1 MTARLVDRTVGIGDG
16 IDLHYVEAGAGRPL
30 IIIPSW
36 SLTGAAYRHQLQALS
51 RTRRVMAFDMRGHG
65 DSTTPAGG
73 YRVSR
78 LAADLRA
85 VIERLELDQVD
96 LMGHSIGSSIIWSYI
111 DLFGEDRLGRLVFV
125 DQAPSVTAKPDWS
138 AADRVTYGCLLPD
151 LDALTEFYLQVLAAE
166 TAEATVP
173 VIARLFSPSLPA
185 AELLWFAREI
195 CKLPRRHAAD
205 LLYDHCGLDWRDVIK
220 RVRRP
225 TSGGG
230 RGGEHLLGGVAA
242 LDRGADPR
250 CRGRDLQGRRGR
262 LALHVLRESVQI
274 QRTGGGL
281 PLLRHGLSPHVVS
294 RSLATRLMAAVWAP
308 AAGLGGDHRATVAA
322 WLRSVTPACKPGS
335 IVTFVVTFHRTRHGV
350 GVIGSIFSC

>member
-1 MTARLVDRTVGIGDG
+1 MTARLIDRTVGIGDG

-151 LDALTEFYLQVLAAE
+151 LEFYL
-166 TAEATVP
+166 
-173 VIARLFSPSLPA
+173 RSPSSTCRCWRP
-185 AELLWFAREI
+185 RP
-195 CKLPRRHAAD
+195 PRR
-205 LLYDHCGLDWRDVIK
+205 
-220 RVRRP
+220 P
-225 TSGGG
+225 
-230 RGGEHLLGGVAA
+230 
-242 LDRGADPR
+242 
-250 CRGRDLQGRRGR
+250 CR
-262 LALHVLRESVQI
+262 
-274 QRTGGGL
+274 
-281 PLLRHGLSPHVVS
+281 
-294 RSLATRLMAAVWAP
+294 
-308 AAGLGGDHRATVAA
+308 
-322 WLRSVTPACKPGS
+322 
-335 IVTFVVTFHRTRHGV
+335 
-350 GVIGSIFSC
+350 

>member
-1 MTARLVDRTVGIGDG
+1 MAAQLVDRTVGIGDG

-30 IIIPSW
+30 VIIPSW
-36 SLTGAAYRHQLQALS
+36 SLTGAAYRHQLQELS

-85 VIERLELDQVD
+85 VIERLELDRVD

-138 AADRVTYGCLLPD
+138 AADCVTYGCLLPD
-151 LDALTEFYLQVLAAE
+151 LDALAEFYLQVLAAE

-173 VIARLFSPSLPA
+173 VIARLFSPSLSA
-185 AELLWFAREI
+185 EELLWFAREI

-205 LLYDHCGLDWRDVIK
+205 LLYDHCGLDWRDGDQAGA
-220 RVRRP
+220 
-225 TSGGG
+225 T
-230 RGGEHLLGGVAA
+230 
-242 LDRGADPR
+242 ADPR
-250 CRGRDLQGRRGR
+250 GGRRSEYLLGRVSGMDRRADPRRRGGDLQGRRWWV
-262 LALHVLRESVQI
+262 ALHVLREPVQV
-274 QRTGGGL
+274 QRAGGG
-281 PLLRHGLSPHVVS
+281 VS
-294 RSLATRLMAAVWAP
+294 FLIP
-308 AAGLGGDHRATVAA
+308 AAKNPSH
-322 WLRSVTPACKPGS
+322 W
-335 IVTFVVTFHRTRHGV
+335 
-350 GVIGSIFSC
+350 IGAQYNSNLCEEVRG

>member
-1 MTARLVDRTVGIGDG
+1 MTARLVNRTVGIGDG

-205 LLYDHCGLDWRDVIK
+205 LLHDHCGLDWRDVIK

-225 TSGGG
+225 T
-230 RGGEHLLGGVAA
+230 LVV
-242 LDRGADPR
+242 GAE
-250 CRGRDLQGRRGR
+250 
-262 LALHVLRESVQI
+262 A
-274 QRTGGGL
+274 
-281 PLLRHGLSPHVVS
+281 
-294 RSLATRLMAAVWAP
+294 
-308 AAGLGGDHRATVAA
+308 
-322 WLRSVTPACKPGS
+322 
-335 IVTFVVTFHRTRHGV
+335 
-350 GVIGSIFSC
+350 SIFSAESQRWIAAQIPGAEVEIFKAGEGGSHFMCYENPSKFNALVEAFLS

>member
-1 MTARLVDRTVGIGDG
+1 MTARLVDRTIGIGDG
-16 IDLHYVEAGAGRPL
+16 IDLHYMEAGAGRPL

-36 SLTGAAYRHQLQALS
+36 SLTGAAYRHQLQELS

-151 LDALTEFYLQVLAAE
+151 LAALAEFYLQVLAAEVLAAE

-185 AELLWFAREI
+185 AEGGSHCYENPWFAREI

-205 LLYDHCGLDWRDVIK
+205 LLHDHCGLDWRDVIK

-225 TSGGG
+225 T
-230 RGGEHLLGGVAA
+230 LVV
-242 LDRGADPR
+242 GAE
-250 CRGRDLQGRRGR
+250 
-262 LALHVLRESVQI
+262 A
-274 QRTGGGL
+274 
-281 PLLRHGLSPHVVS
+281 
-294 RSLATRLMAAVWAP
+294 
-308 AAGLGGDHRATVAA
+308 
-322 WLRSVTPACKPGS
+322 
-335 IVTFVVTFHRTRHGV
+335 
-350 GVIGSIFSC
+350 SIFSAESQRWIAAQIPGAEVEIFKAGEGGSHFMCYENPSKFNALVEAFLS

>member
-1 MTARLVDRTVGIGDG
+1 MAARLVDRTVGIGDG
-16 IDLHYVEAGAGRPL
+16 IDLHYVEAGEGRPL

-36 SLTGAAYRHQLQALS
+36 SLTGAAYRRQLEALS

-65 DSTTPAGG
+65 ESSTPAGG

-85 VIERLELDQVD
+85 VIERLGLDEVD
-96 LMGHSIGSSIIWSYI
+96 LMGHSIGSSIVWSYI

-138 AADRVTYGCLLPD
+138 AAERITYGCLLPD
-151 LDALTEFYLQVLAAE
+151 LDALAEFYLQVLEAE

-205 LLYDHCGLDWRDVIK
+205 LLYDHCGLDWRDTI
-220 RVRRP
+220 RTVRRP
-225 TSGGG
+225 T
-230 RGGEHLLGGVAA
+230 LVV
-242 LDRGADPR
+242 GAE
-250 CRGRDLQGRRGR
+250 
-262 LALHVLRESVQI
+262 A
-274 QRTGGGL
+274 
-281 PLLRHGLSPHVVS
+281 
-294 RSLATRLMAAVWAP
+294 
-308 AAGLGGDHRATVAA
+308 
-322 WLRSVTPACKPGS
+322 
-335 IVTFVVTFHRTRHGV
+335 
-350 GVIGSIFSC
+350 SIFSAESQEWIAAQIPGAEVEIFAAAEGGSHFMCYESPTKFNALVEAFLS